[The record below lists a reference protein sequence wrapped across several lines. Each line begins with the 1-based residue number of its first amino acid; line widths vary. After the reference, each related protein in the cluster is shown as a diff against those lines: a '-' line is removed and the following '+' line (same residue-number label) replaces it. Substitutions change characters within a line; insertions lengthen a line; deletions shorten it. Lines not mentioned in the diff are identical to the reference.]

1 MFLMDEQMKAG
12 LAKVQTQLRATA
24 AIVGN
29 IGAQMTAVG
38 IGWSLP
44 FAAAVAVFIPF
55 SDAMKTVGAVSQ
67 ASEKDLAMLTDT
79 AKKLGATT
87 SFTATQVAQMMTEL
101 GRAGFNPQQVNTM
114 TSAVMNLA
122 RASGT
127 EAAMASGIMA
137 ATLRQFGLEA
147 MDAAHVAD
155 VLTHA
160 ANATFNSV
168 ESLGE
173 ALKYAG
179 PVAKS
184 LGMSLE
190 DTVAILGTLGNMGI
204 QGSEAGTALRRL
216 SVLSAAEAGKMQEV
230 FGVAFLDAA
239 GNARPLVDVLGD
251 VAGSLNG
258 LASGERI
265 GKMNEAFG
273 LLGITAASVMAE
285 TTSDTIKLS
294 KELQTLQGTAA
305 KTAAQ
310 MDSGLGGSFRRF
322 MSGVEGVAIALA
334 EAIEG
339 PLAAWMEWG
348 AAMSQELIILVKHNQ
363 GMIQTLAYIGGVVL
377 AVGGALIGFAAAAKL
392 VAFGIMAWTLATKAA
407 TIAQTMLLALSGPK
421 GWAVLAAGAAIAA
434 GAAYAVKTAYDAESK
449 TLEAAI
455 ATNDEAAAKLGDV
468 QQQISQGANL
478 PQTKLL
484 ADGEPAKLDEADE
497 SMKKLI
503 VSLAGLRGATAEV
516 LAQQSAGDALT
527 AIGLLGGDAAQ
538 IAAERLRKYVE
549 DAIPPSEQLKRKL
562 LEVDAAIAALG
573 SNVPEGLATTLK
585 LDVLEQSTG
594 ALSSIRELR
603 EEIAL
608 LNGTATEASQEVEA
622 MADKGVPPEILDQ
635 YRKLREER
643 DKLQEQQKQ
652 DEEATKA
659 EESRLEDLRQQ
670 AQSVIADTRTP
681 KEKLEVEME
690 ELKKLKATLDPNTGT
705 PLLDEETYQRALR
718 KLHDEQLE
726 LAGRDAERL
735 RSPKVQGNQ
744 DVRSAEGSKM
754 LIDLLNGRNDV
765 ELKQLQA
772 VLIANRQR
780 ANLITLTER
789 QSTLRKASTRNS

>member
-1 MFLMDEQMKAG
+1 MA
-12 LAKVQTQLRATA
+12 
-24 AIVGN
+24 
-29 IGAQMTAVG
+29 
-38 IGWSLP
+38 
-44 FAAAVAVFIPF
+44 
-55 SDAMKTVGAVSQ
+55 
-67 ASEKDLAMLTDT
+67 DT
-79 AKKLGATT
+79 
-87 SFTATQVAQMMTEL
+87 
-101 GRAGFNPQQVNTM
+101 
-114 TSAVMNLA
+114 
-122 RASGT
+122 
-127 EAAMASGIMA
+127 
-137 ATLRQFGLEA
+137 
-147 MDAAHVAD
+147 
-155 VLTHA
+155 
-160 ANATFNSV
+160 
-168 ESLGE
+168 
-173 ALKYAG
+173 
-179 PVAKS
+179 
-184 LGMSLE
+184 
-190 DTVAILGTLGNMGI
+190 
-204 QGSEAGTALRRL
+204 
-216 SVLSAAEAGKMQEV
+216 
-230 FGVAFLDAA
+230 
-239 GNARPLVDVLGD
+239 
-251 VAGSLNG
+251 
-258 LASGERI
+258 ERI

-273 LLGITAASVMAE
+273 LLGITAASVMSSAAV
-285 TTSDTIKLS
+285 DTVKLT
-294 KELQTLQGTAA
+294 KELETIDDTAA

-348 AAMSQELIILVKHNQ
+348 AAMSQEIIILVKHNQ

-455 ATNDEAAAKLGDV
+455 AKNDEAASKLGDV
-468 QQQISQGANL
+468 QNQIKQGAAI
-478 PQTKLL
+478 PPAKLL

-497 SMKKLI
+497 SMRKLI

-562 LEVDAAIAALG
+562 LEVDAAIAAMG
-573 SNVPEGLATTLK
+573 GNVPDGLGTTLK

-603 EEIAL
+603 DEIAL
-608 LNGTATEASQEVEA
+608 LNGTATEASQDVA
-622 MADKGVPPEILDQ
+622 ALADQGVPPEILDQ

-643 DKLQEQQKQ
+643 DKLQEQQKR
-652 DEEATKA
+652 DEEAAKA
-659 EESRLEDLRQQ
+659 DESQLDDLRQKAQ
-670 AQSVIADTRTP
+670 AVMNDTRTP
-681 KEKLEVEME
+681 QEKMEVELE
-690 ELKKLKATLDPNTGT
+690 QLQQLKATLDPNTGT
-705 PLLDEETYQRALR
+705 PLLDEETYQRALK

-754 LIDLLNGRNDV
+754 LIDLLNGRSDV

-772 VLIANRQR
+772 VLIANRRR

-789 QSTLRKASTRNS
+789 QSTLRRASTRNS